1 MVVFISLPFR
11 SPVITSKQRAY
22 RGLSIPG
29 MLRVSFV
36 PITRTA
42 SSSTATTIEHSRYA
56 SELGVSLFQ
65 PVNLTVTRGIVVVLP
80 GAVVVVLPGAVVV
93 VLPGAVV
100 VVLPGVVVVVVVVDV
115 VGGGV
120 STLHVEAL
128 MMSLPSSVTAPVCAK
143 ARPFKV
149 TLVPKPMDAY
159 ARTLPVNEE
168 PRSVAE
174 LATFHHTLHALPPT
188 TLEVSPVTRVPLD
201 DVTKIHGP
209 DPVRVSVPSNEKL
222 CEQ

>member
-100 VVLPGVVVVVVVVDV
+100 
-115 VGGGV
+115 
-120 STLHVEAL
+120 
-128 MMSLPSSVTAPVCAK
+128 
-143 ARPFKV
+143 
-149 TLVPKPMDAY
+149 
-159 ARTLPVNEE
+159 
-168 PRSVAE
+168 
-174 LATFHHTLHALPPT
+174 
-188 TLEVSPVTRVPLD
+188 
-201 DVTKIHGP
+201 
-209 DPVRVSVPSNEKL
+209 
-222 CEQ
+222 